1 MSHHL
6 NQHYFSIVPRAQQ
19 LSDSNCSTRWGG
31 DAENKLL
38 NIDLQIT
45 SSSQGHQSVEEG
57 RKREWMTNFYQL
69 ESHKPTNIAGDFC
82 IQNSIQPL
90 VKRDSIQIKQ
100 IQPSQKVL
108 KISWTTNIIPS
119 WNLISHSKHYCFTT
133 SQPINIFSHIS
144 TRDHSGGIKSELI
157 KLRRNN
163 LQALVQV
170 WRLFQEIF
178 SFV

>member
-1 MSHHL
+1 MRWRCWKQAS
-6 NQHYFSIVPRAQQ
+6 QHWFTNHI
-19 LSDSNCSTRWGG
+19 LT
-31 DAENKLL
+31 
-38 NIDLQIT
+38 
-45 SSSQGHQSVEEG
+45 SQGHQSVEEG

-119 WNLISHSKHYCFTT
+119 WNLISHSKCYCFTT

-163 LQALVQV
+163 SQALVQV